1 MMSKTA
7 GIIKTGSC
15 PCIGSPCRAHRIS
28 CYNPAP
34 FQRRFSGGLFN
45 FPCARSRIAYRFRP
59 PLKSGGA
66 MTFYDPTLYGRDE
79 EEEFG
84 DSGAYTESLEED
96 FEEEEEEEEEAGVAE
111 PAMGEP
117 VKPAPPP
124 PPAPKPRPAAPSG
137 GGGAP
142 KKPAA
147 KKKAPARK
155 PAAKKKA
162 PPKPAKKKAAKP
174 AKKKAAKKAPKRPAK
189 KAKKKAKKG

>member
-79 EEEFG
+79 DEEFG
-84 DSGAYTESLEED
+84 DSGAYSESLEED
-96 FEEEEEEEEEAGVAE
+96 FEEEEEEEEEPGM
-111 PAMGEP
+111 PASESTESE
-117 VKPAPPP
+117 
-124 PPAPKPRPAAPSG
+124 PAPKPSAPKPAAG
-137 GGGAP
+137 GGGGGRRA
-142 KKPAA
+142 
-147 KKKAPARK
+147 
-155 PAAKKKA
+155 
-162 PPKPAKKKAAKP
+162 P
-174 AKKKAAKKAPKRPAK
+174 AKKKAAKKKPAAKKRPAPK
-189 KAKKKAKKG
+189 KRSAKKPAKKKAGKKVAKKKTARKKARRRR